1 MCEYQIVRQ
10 DGAVTQASRT
20 YRHRDDMLP
29 GAVASAVSY
38 RSTGGVAGSHR
49 GLPSPYLTFIVSV
62 GGPVRV
68 SGTVDEGDRFDADH
82 ATAYDVIVAGLHPVA
97 ARVEQPSEQAGVQVA
112 VHPLAARSLFGCQ
125 AAELLGSGDHGHE
138 VLGAAALELHERVG
152 SEDNGSARL
161 DVVQR
166 WVRSRAD
173 EQRSDVRPEL
183 WQAWRRAEASG
194 GRCRVEDLADAVL
207 LSPRQ
212 LRSLMV
218 AELGLSPK
226 QLLRLFRFDGV
237 IARLAQGEDSLAEIA
252 AAVGYADQS
261 HLTREFRQMA
271 GCSPTQWLAEE
282 RRNIQD
288 GGHRNRPD

>member
-1 MCEYQIVRQ
+1 VPE
-10 DGAVTQASRT
+10 SRT

-29 GAVASAVSY
+29 GAVASAVGY
-38 RSTGGVAGSHR
+38 ESTGRPSGSHR

-68 SGTVDEGDRFDADH
+68 SGTVDEGDRFDPDR
-82 ATAYDVIVAGLHPVA
+82 ATSYDVIVAGLHPVA
-97 ARVEQPSEQAGVQVA
+97 ARVEQPSDQAGVQLA
-112 VHPLAARSLFGCQ
+112 VHPLAARMLLGCR
-125 AAELLGSGDHGHE
+125 AAELLGPGDHGDD
-138 VLGAAALELHERVG
+138 VLGRSARELHERVCSRTSG
-152 SEDNGSARL
+152 EDRL
-161 DVVQR
+161 DVVQQ
-166 WVRSRAD
+166 WVRSRSEHD
-173 EQRSDVRPEL
+173 RRSVVRPEL
-183 WQAWRRAEASG
+183 WRAWQLVEATNG
-194 GRCRVEDLADAVL
+194 QCRVQDLATEVQ

-226 QLLRLFRFDGV
+226 ELCRLFRFDRV
-237 IARLAQGEDSLAEIA
+237 IAGLAQGGMSLAEVA
-252 AAVGYADQS
+252 AEAGYADQS

-271 GCSPTQWLAEE
+271 GCSPTTWLAEE